1 MSLKTRL
8 DGRSCDN
15 DRLVIKNA
23 DGQVIVEIQLADQS
37 GSTLNIDTAEGLY
50 IEKPSGWNSKDKE

>member
-23 DGQVIVEIQLADQS
+23 DGQVIVEIQLVDQS